1 MKPNITLKLEKFVFS
16 ILPSGKTFSI
26 LISKMSRTL
35 AVPANSPV
43 PVAKI
48 TKKPS
53 AKFQINK
60 AKLYVLFVTL
70 FINDNIK
77 FLENTKQ
84 GFKRTISWN
93 KYISYITTQP
103 KNNSLGNLIGPAF
116 RKINRFFVLS
126 FKNGDNDPTA
136 DSFDKYYMSLVEI
149 KDLNALISN
158 KPFFDSKKAS
168 KKQTRSV

>member
-1 MKPNITLKLEKFVFS
+1 M
-16 ILPSGKTFSI
+16 
-26 LISKMSRTL
+26 
-35 AVPANSPV
+35 
-43 PVAKI
+43 
-48 TKKPS
+48 
-53 AKFQINK
+53 
-60 AKLYVLFVTL
+60 

-149 KDLNALISN
+149 KDFNALISN

-168 KKQTRSV
+168 KKQTRSVWKTYWNVKKWWLYNGEFIRFFISSKLF